1 MHLLL
6 TLLVCACLSAA
17 DQPLLKPDALAAA
30 RLVGA
35 AAKTST
41 ARFDPASGVLT
52 LAISDS
58 AADPWG
64 LQVLLPVEAA
74 IAAGD
79 PLRLSLRVRCSA
91 PPAAGEPALAV
102 FVQRGEKPYAKSI
115 SRRIAA
121 TAAWQDIV
129 VDGRAC
135 EDLPAGKAQ
144 VGFFLGISQGV
155 YEIAGLSLSRPPR

>member
-1 MHLLL
+1 MRLLL
-6 TLLVCACLSAA
+6 PLLACACLAAA
-17 DQPLLKPDALAAA
+17 DLPLLKPEALSAA

-41 ARFDPASGVLT
+41 ARFDQASGVLT

-64 LQVLLPVEAA
+64 IQVVLPVEAA

-79 PLRLSLRVRCSA
+79 RLRLSLRVRCSA
-91 PPAAGEPALAV
+91 PPAAGEAALAV
-102 FVQRGEKPYAKSI
+102 FVQRGEKPFGKPI

-121 TAAWQDIV
+121 TAAWQDIAI
-129 VDGRAC
+129 DGVAS

-144 VGFFLGISQGV
+144 VGLFLGISQGV
-155 YEIAGLSLSRPPR
+155 YEVAGLSLSRPPR